1 MKSKTMQ
8 VEGRKLDRDE
18 LVTGI
23 GWPQWISTSKSPD
36 KMMHLRYDEVFG
48 RWFLTAPDGTNT
60 MGILEEIIP
69 TIKELNKEGV
79 SYIEHADEATR
90 NEYITGLSAL
100 SSKAGSPLKD

>member
-1 MKSKTMQ
+1 MKSNAPVK
-8 VEGRKLDRDE
+8 GRKLDRDE

-23 GWPQWISTSKSPD
+23 GWPQWISGARDNS

-48 RWFLTAPDGTNT
+48 RWFLTKPDGTT
-60 MGILEEIIP
+60 VMGLLEEIIP
-69 TIKELNKEGV
+69 DIKAMNKEGV

-100 SSKAGSPLKD
+100 ASKEGSPLKD